1 MSETPETEHG
11 SATGKPA
18 VAPGRIRRGLRA
30 AFAPLFDARRGV
42 LLEWTAIL
50 LVGIV
55 YCHPTLL
62 NWDPL
67 RLPQA
72 GEHSE
77 SATLPLLAEI
87 GLTRYGEIPLWNP
100 YMLTGFPHVGDFV
113 NHFWNPVSTIPIL
126 LFGGI
131 NGMKLSV
138 FLSFLIAGWGQWLFA
153 HVFGLR
159 GISRLWTALLF
170 LVSGGLALLW
180 RVGWYEL
187 LLGAAWF
194 PLCFAGVW
202 WAIRRRDRSSIALAA
217 LPIAIVLASGG
228 GYYPFYLFGT
238 LSVLVLLAAVLA
250 TSGTRWSAVRR
261 AAGIALLSAALVAVV
276 TLPWIDSYR
285 LTARDA
291 PPAVEQSGSQSIPHA
306 MINYIVGEPEW
317 FNATVLGRGG
327 GWSWFYIGWLPLA
340 AAALAPLA
348 FRKRDARVP
357 ILVLGCLTLFL
368 LAWHANRHT
377 PFRHVYD
384 LIPWLYNLRFVERL
398 LIIATIPLLGLA
410 GWGLFHVQSRLTRWG
425 EDRAVTILPA
435 DRKGKASTV
444 SLKWA
449 FLLPFLLVLF
459 FSTRHVYRV
468 NKSFGLVDGRLD
480 QKSID
485 ALRFLRRY
493 DRSLYYTNVGGTF
506 VEWKWTPAAYM
517 LEMPIIN
524 FQYNRR
530 LRSQDK
536 QRSPDSPFSA
546 SAKYI
551 LGLPERTKTP
561 SNATSIRTFGGD
573 WTLWHDP
580 DALPFAFAASRSLL
594 QSRRPVRNEN
604 VTIAAAR
611 LLGPNQVF
619 VRAVGDSSLDLVVLV
634 SDYPGWKLFID
645 DRPAAVRPINGYLG
659 AAMRPG
665 EHEYRF
671 VFRPRFY
678 LIGLVVSVCAVIAA
692 GGLILADLLSRAR
705 RFVAV
710 PPA

>member
-1 MSETPETEHG
+1 
-11 SATGKPA
+11 
-18 VAPGRIRRGLRA
+18 
-30 AFAPLFDARRGV
+30 
-42 LLEWTAIL
+42 
-50 LVGIV
+50 
-55 YCHPTLL
+55 
-62 NWDPL
+62 
-67 RLPQA
+67 
-72 GEHSE
+72 
-77 SATLPLLAEI
+77 
-87 GLTRYGEIPLWNP
+87 
-100 YMLTGFPHVGDFV
+100 
-113 NHFWNPVSTIPIL
+113 
-126 LFGGI
+126 
-131 NGMKLSV
+131 
-138 FLSFLIAGWGQWLFA
+138 
-153 HVFGLR
+153 
-159 GISRLWTALLF
+159 
-170 LVSGGLALLW
+170 
-180 RVGWYEL
+180 
-187 LLGAAWF
+187 
-194 PLCFAGVW
+194 
-202 WAIRRRDRSSIALAA
+202 
-217 LPIAIVLASGG
+217 
-228 GYYPFYLFGT
+228 
-238 LSVLVLLAAVLA
+238 
-250 TSGTRWSAVRR
+250 
-261 AAGIALLSAALVAVV
+261 
-276 TLPWIDSYR
+276 
-285 LTARDA
+285 
-291 PPAVEQSGSQSIPHA
+291 
-306 MINYIVGEPEW
+306 MINYIVDEPEW

-327 GWSWFYIGWLPLA
+327 GWNWFYIGWLPLA

-348 FRKRDARVP
+348 FRKRDARTP
-357 ILVLGCLTLFL
+357 ILVLAGLTLFL

-377 PFRHVYD
+377 PFRYVYD

-398 LIIATIPLLGLA
+398 LVIATVPLLGLA
-410 GWGLFHVQSRLTRWG
+410 GWGLFHVQGRLTRWG

-435 DRKGKASTV
+435 NREGQASTV
-444 SLKWA
+444 SLKWIV
-449 FLLPFLLVLF
+449 LLPYLLILF
-459 FSTRHVYRV
+459 FSVRHVYRV
-468 NKSFGLVDGRLD
+468 NKHFGLVDGRID

-485 ALRFLRRY
+485 ALSFLRRY
-493 DRSLYYTNVGGTF
+493 DRSLYYTNVGGSF